1 MNVRFMAFALALA
14 FVPGAAAADTL
25 YSAPPAGAAAGHPL
39 RLGPDHRASQIGD
52 LVSVQFNFSVTS
64 QSSDVVNNTKGYN
77 IGLGA
82 GGGNAALG
90 FLRFPT
96 SLGGTTGL
104 QSAHTKNGSNAFI
117 AAMMAQVVGV
127 LPSGAL
133 QIVGD
138 QHLLVNGNDQV
149 LHVSGLVRP
158 EDIDTTDTVLSTR
171 IADVQASFNGNFQDN
186 KGLIR
191 RILDVLF

>member
-1 MNVRFMAFALALA
+1 M
-14 FVPGAAAADTL
+14 
-25 YSAPPAGAAAGHPL
+25 

-52 LVSVQFNFSVTS
+52 LIAVKFNFSVTS

-104 QSAHTKNGSNAFI
+104 QSAHTKNGSNAFL

-133 QIVGD
+133 QIEGD
-138 QHLLVNGNDQV
+138 QHLFINGNDQV

-158 EDIDTTDTVLSTR
+158 EDIDTTDTVLSSR
-171 IADVQASFNGNFQDN
+171 IANVQATFNGNFQDN